1 MDLGLAGRTALVTGA
16 SRGIGRAIA
25 LALAGEG
32 MSVMLVARDGERL
45 AAVQKQISDAGGRAE
60 WLSLDLRAPES
71 AQQCLAAT
79 ERAFGALSVLVN
91 NAGDT
96 RHGDFF
102 ALGDADW
109 ETGFSLKFYSYMK
122 LSRAAWPVLKAQQ
135 GAIVNIIGMNARAG
149 NALFTIGGAVN
160 AALVNLTKSLA
171 DLGVADGVRVNAIN
185 PGAIH
190 TERLEKRLSLRA
202 AREAVTTAEAA
213 RRILQETRVG
223 RFGLPEEIGAAVA
236 FLASP
241 RVGYLQGAIVDI
253 DGGLNRAV

>member
-1 MDLGLAGRTALVTGA
+1 MDLGLQGKTALVTGA

-25 LALAGEG
+25 LTLASEG
-32 MSVMLVARDGERL
+32 MSVMMVARDDARL
-45 AAVQKQISDAGGRAE
+45 REVRDQIRDSSGRADY
-60 WLSLDLRAPES
+60 LAVDLRTSGSDER
-71 AQQCLAAT
+71 CLAAT
-79 ERAFGALSVLVN
+79 RRAFGEPHLLVN

-96 RHGDFF
+96 KHGDFF
-102 ALGDADW
+102 TLTDEEW
-109 ETGFSLKFYSYMK
+109 EAGFSLKFFSYMR
-122 LSRAAWPVLKAQQ
+122 LSRAAWPVLKAGQ

-149 NALFTIGGAVN
+149 NGLFTIGGAVN

-190 TERLEKRLSLRA
+190 TDRLERRLSLRS
-202 AREAVTTAEAA
+202 ARESVSIADAA
-213 RRILQETRVG
+213 QRILDETRVG

-236 FLASP
+236 FLASKHAA
-241 RVGYLQGAIVDI
+241 YLQGAIIDI